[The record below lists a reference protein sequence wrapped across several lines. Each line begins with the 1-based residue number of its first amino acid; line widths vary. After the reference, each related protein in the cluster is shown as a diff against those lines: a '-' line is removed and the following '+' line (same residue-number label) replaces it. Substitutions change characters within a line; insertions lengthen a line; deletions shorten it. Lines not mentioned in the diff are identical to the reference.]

1 MWRTR
6 KTVFSLQFSVCRR
19 MASAFLFTVN
29 CTLLTACMQA
39 QPPAPVIQYGAEG
52 GAESSGMHIVQG
64 HETVWDIAQR
74 YRVSMPDII
83 FINHLRAPYVLADGQ
98 HVKLPSPRVYKAKA
112 GDTLYGLSR
121 MFDVTTTELTRLNRL
136 SAPYVVTAGQVLR
149 LPPPHA
155 AQPGRPLPPAQTVF
169 SIASANQPTERK
181 AEIVAPGSVAPA
193 PVNTMATPIIGHD
206 DMSGSPASMPGS
218 GIIQSEVLAAPAGS
232 VQVQKLSDLPPNT
245 PVAYMTPSPQPVAVL
260 AADTPARSGSRFAWP
275 VKGKILSGYGT
286 KANGLHND
294 GINIAASRGAPVKA
308 AENGVVVY
316 AGNQLKGFG
325 NLVLVRHADKWMT
338 AYGHMDSLSVSKGQT
353 VKKGDRLGAAGS
365 TGGVAGPQ
373 LHFEV
378 RRGTEALNP
387 AAYLEKI

>member
-1 MWRTR
+1 M
-6 KTVFSLQFSVCRR
+6 
-19 MASAFLFTVN
+19 N
-29 CTLLTACMQA
+29 A

-83 FINHLRAPYVLADGQ
+83 LINHLRAPYILADGQ

-136 SAPYVVTAGQVLR
+136 SAPYVVSAGQVLR
-149 LPPPHA
+149 LPPPHVA
-155 AQPGRPLPPAQTVF
+155 RPGQPLPPAQTVF

-181 AEIVAPGSVAPA
+181 AEIAPMVAVLPA
-193 PVNTMATPIIGHD
+193 PVASMPATARAAPIIGHD
-206 DMSGSPASMPGS
+206 DMSGSPASVPGS

-232 VQVQKLSDLPPNT
+232 VQVQKLSDLPPHT
-245 PVAYMTPSPQPVAVL
+245 PVAYVAPQPVAVL
-260 AADTPARSGSRFAWP
+260 PADTPARSGSRFAWP
-275 VKGKILSGYGT
+275 VRGKILSGYGT

-294 GINIAASRGAPVKA
+294 GINIAAPRGAPVKA

-338 AYGHMDSLSVSKGQT
+338 AYGHMDSLSVAKGQT
-353 VKKGDRLGAAGS
+353 VKKGERLGGAGS
-365 TGGVAGPQ
+365 TGGVVGPQ

>member
-6 KTVFSLQFSVCRR
+6 KSVDGGRWIVCRGVLL
-19 MASAFLFTVN
+19 AFL
-29 CTLLTACMQA
+29 LTGCMQSQA
-39 QPPAPVIQYGAEG
+39 PAPVIQYGAEG
-52 GAESSGMHIVQG
+52 GAESSGMHIVRG

-83 FINHLRAPYVLADGQ
+83 MINHLRAPYMLADGQ
-98 HVKLPSPRVYKAKA
+98 HVKLPSPRVYKVKA

-121 MFDVTTTELTRLNRL
+121 MFDVTTTELTQLNHL
-136 SAPYVVTAGQVLR
+136 KPPYVVRAGQVLR
-149 LPPPHA
+149 LPPPHVA
-155 AQPGRPLPPAQTVF
+155 RPGRPFPPAQTVF
-169 SIASANQPTERK
+169 SVATANQPTERK
-181 AEIVAPGSVAPA
+181 AETVPVIASKPVVVASVPSGMQAQ
-193 PVNTMATPIIGHD
+193 PIIGHD
-206 DMSGSPASMPGS
+206 DMTGMSGARAGTGP
-218 GIIQSEVLAAPAGS
+218 IQSEVLAAPA
-232 VQVQKLSDLPPNT
+232 QVEAQKLSDLPPNT
-245 PVAYMTPSPQPVAVL
+245 PVAYIVPPPQPAAVL
-260 AADTPARSGSRFAWP
+260 PADTPARSGSRFAWP

-316 AGNQLKGFG
+316 AGDQLKGFG

-338 AYGHMDSLSVSKGQT
+338 AYGHMDSLSVKKGQT
-353 VKKGDRLGAAGS
+353 VKKGERLGAAGS
-365 TGGVAGPQ
+365 TGGVDGPQ

-387 AAYLEKI
+387 VAFLDKI